1 MEESPEQITFRTFQ
15 DLCDNV
21 CCGPVGVFV
30 KAPWQR
36 ERERE
41 RERERTSF
49 YIYRERERETKK
61 QLRGT
66 SGKQTMRKQ

>member
-1 MEESPEQITFRTFQ
+1 LEESPEQITFRTFQ

-41 RERERTSF
+41 RENIF
-49 YIYRERERETKK
+49 LYIYIERERETKK

>member
-41 RERERTSF
+41 RERERTYFS
-49 YIYRERERETKK
+49 YIYIYIYIEREREREK
-61 QLRGT
+61 QK
-66 SGKQTMRKQ
+66 SS

>member
-36 ERERE
+36 ARERERENVERERE
-41 RERERTSF
+41 RERVKAAAEGSKR
-49 YIYRERERETKK
+49 
-61 QLRGT
+61 
-66 SGKQTMRKQ
+66 QTNGEKTIKTP

>member
-1 MEESPEQITFRTFQ
+1 LEESPEQITFRTFQ

-36 ERERE
+36 ARERE
-41 RERERTSF
+41 RERER
-49 YIYRERERETKK
+49 RERERERNKK
-61 QLRGT
+61 AAEGNKR
-66 SGKQTMRKQ
+66 QTNDEKTIKTP